1 MRLYL
6 TLIVLH
12 FCVLCLPLAAQQ
24 TSVARYS
31 ENDTIGRTEGS
42 FELKSAE
49 EHRVVVHYYTPA
61 NETDV
66 SRISNLIGNSI
77 NAYLDASVEW
87 MGSRIRFKKSADEM
101 VSDLNEIVH
110 QAIKWYGYKE
120 LQSFV
125 GFSEEV
131 KNGIAS
137 IARADFEKSIF
148 FKPNTSLEEQKKQ
161 QYFFVQKQLN
171 EVKLLA
177 NMEVGNFGNSNLAI
191 WTGSEEA
198 LLDQATRDSLLEA
211 LTFDPN
217 VLLSPSSHTYS
228 PETLALLGMEDQS
241 ILPIAE
247 GNGPTS
253 AASSD
258 QVMVL
263 LRANNEKLDGLQN
276 QINDIRSE
284 QIRQWQMQQEQAN
297 AGMQAQIENLRTMI
311 VELVKMN
318 GGALASS
325 GNDFMLENGSSEVT
339 NLPESISVFFEKG
352 STVLNTNAQL
362 SLNEIVEI
370 MAVNPR
376 IKMVI
381 TGYADKTGNEKTNL
395 ALSQQRAKK
404 VKQVFLES
412 GLDESRFITRYLG
425 DSGSAAVNPEDRKVV
440 LTFVKR

>member
-12 FCVLCLPLAAQQ
+12 FCALCLPLAAQQ
-24 TSVARYS
+24 TSAARYT
-31 ENDTIGRTEGS
+31 ENDTIGRPAGS

-77 NAYLDASVEW
+77 NAYLDASAEW

-101 VSDLNEIVH
+101 VGDLNEIVH

-137 IARADFEKSIF
+137 IARSDFEKSIF
-148 FKPNTSLEEQKKQ
+148 FKPNTSLEEQKRQ

-191 WTGSEEA
+191 WTGSEEG

-211 LTFDPN
+211 LQFDPN
-217 VLLSPSSHTYS
+217 ILLSPSSQKYS
-228 PETLALLGMEDQS
+228 TETLALLGMEDQS
-241 ILPIAE
+241 VLPPAE
-247 GNGPTS
+247 GNVSPS
-253 AASSD
+253 ASSD
-258 QVMVL
+258 EVMVL

-284 QIRQWQMQQEQAN
+284 QIRQWQLQQEQAN

-318 GGALASS
+318 GGALAST

-425 DSGSAAVNPEDRKVV
+425 DSGSATVNPEDRKVV